1 MKNENTNKR
10 TSLSA
15 FIALKRANQHITKKE
30 MVTIRETG
38 LTMSQF
44 AVLEILYSKG
54 DLTVGEII
62 NGVLSTSGNM
72 TVVLKNLEKED
83 YIKKYKGEHDKRS
96 YIVTLTEKG
105 YNLMNRSLSKH
116 LDNIDEFMS
125 VLNQDEQK
133 ALIRIIRKLKK

>member
-1 MKNENTNKR
+1 MKNENNKR

-15 FIALKRANQHITKKE
+15 FIALKRANQYITKKE

-83 YIKKYKGEHDKRS
+83 YIKKYKGPQDKRS

-105 YNLMNRSLSKH
+105 YNLMH
-116 LDNIDEFMS
+116 G
-125 VLNQDEQK
+125 
-133 ALIRIIRKLKK
+133 